1 MRDLALIVSAIVL
14 TIILIGIFSIATVFR
29 TPQSSLGRVVTLFV
43 NAAGVMAGT
52 WFALLQIGIGAR
64 IIGAIVACVSAL
76 SAIRV
81 LKKSPSHA

>member
-14 TIILIGIFSIATVFR
+14 TIIVIGVFSVATVFR
-29 TPQSSLGRVVTLFV
+29 SPQSQPGRVFTVFV

-52 WFALLQIGIGAR
+52 WFALLQIGSGAR
-64 IIGAIVACVSAL
+64 VMGVVVAVISAV

-81 LKKSPSHA
+81 FRGMKN

>member
-14 TIILIGIFSIATVFR
+14 TIILIGVFSIATVFR
-29 TPQSSLGRVVTLFV
+29 TPQSQLGRAFTLFV

-64 IIGAIVACVSAL
+64 IIGVVVALISAF

-81 LKKSPSHA
+81 LRELKI

>member
-14 TIILIGIFSIATVFR
+14 TIIVIGVFSVATVFR
-29 TPQSSLGRVVTLFV
+29 SPQSQAGRVFTVFV

-52 WFALLQIGIGAR
+52 WFALLQIGSGAR
-64 IIGAIVACVSAL
+64 VMGVVVAVISAV

-81 LKKSPSHA
+81 FRGMKN

>member
-14 TIILIGIFSIATVFR
+14 TIILIGVFSIATVFR
-29 TPQSSLGRVVTLFV
+29 TPQSRLGRAFTLFV

-64 IIGAIVACVSAL
+64 IIGVVVALISAF

-81 LKKSPSHA
+81 LRELKI

>member
-14 TIILIGIFSIATVFR
+14 TIILIGVFSIATVFR
-29 TPQSSLGRVVTLFV
+29 TPQSQLGRAFTLFV

-64 IIGAIVACVSAL
+64 IFGVVVALISAF

-81 LKKSPSHA
+81 LRELKI